1 MELNDLFAK
10 LDAVFLYDFPSANR
24 TYLENGFL
32 PALRNAVTT
41 GGLEKLIVKPDGK
54 PDLDWI
60 SFAWWI
66 FLGDAPRIND
76 ALHGFLWTPEGNGH
90 TLSPTSSLAT
100 NLLIDPIVRAERIK
114 IKDYIKHISWVYH
127 KTQVLPR
134 ITIVGSDNIPER
146 LYGLHQSEITLLDPK
161 VSLPKEQLFPDFRQR
176 RNFHTVQ
183 SDEIFDELG
192 SKTDLCGTQNVVI
205 LDRRNLVFS
214 ALELEQLIIQ
224 AGKLLTHHGRCLFDI
239 PMYGKALEY
248 SRLLDVAREF
258 TEIPARFISSN
269 ISVMDSYVHEVVSAV
284 NQAKAVKDE
293 DYAFEIEELKL
304 TDVGLSQSVAMRV
317 YLKKKYID

>member
-1 MELNDLFAK
+1 MEQNDLFAE
-10 LDAVFLYDFPSANR
+10 LDAVFLHDFPSANR

-32 PALRNAVTT
+32 SALRNAVTT
-41 GGLEKLIVKPDGK
+41 GGLKKFIIKPDGK

-60 SFAWWI
+60 SFFWWI

-76 ALHGFLWTPEGNGH
+76 ALHGFLWKPEGNSYA
-90 TLSPTSSLAT
+90 LQPTSSLAMS
-100 NLLIDPIVRAERIK
+100 LLIDPVVRAERIK

-161 VSLPKEQLFPDFRQR
+161 SPLPKEQLFPDLRQR
-176 RNFHTVQ
+176 HNFHTVQ

-192 SKTDLCGTQNVVI
+192 SKTDLRGTQNVVI
-205 LDRRNLVFS
+205 LDRRDIVFS

-258 TEIPARFISSN
+258 AEIPARFISPN
-269 ISVMDSYVHEVVSAV
+269 ISAMDGYVHEVVSAV
-284 NQAKAVKDE
+284 NQAKEVKDE